1 MEPHTRSTAPDPSA
15 RTVATLAFFCLVFF
29 LRLWLVREWGSP
41 LPYWDQWDGEALGL
55 YRPWLDGT
63 FHWEGLLRPH
73 NEHRIVLPRLVDL
86 GMLAA
91 TGRWQTWWQLV
102 FNAALNAATATL
114 LFLAFRS
121 HLDRVPR
128 RMLAVVFVALFA
140 TPSGWQNA
148 LWGFQSGSYL
158 ANTLGCLSVVL
169 LLKTEPLHARWWA
182 GCGAALLA
190 MGSQA
195 PGAFAPLAAA
205 LVLGSSALCRR
216 NLDWRGGAAAGILA
230 ALSGYGLLSTA
241 PVPAHAYL
249 QATSVPQFL
258 AVAARGLAYP
268 HIEHPCFCI
277 LLQGPLLW
285 LVYTLLRRRRAPNTA
300 ESCALALGVIGLL
313 NAVAI
318 AHSRGAGLP
327 DGLPLSRYH
336 DSLLL
341 GTVGNLAALLM
352 LCTNRRYG
360 TVIAAAWSA
369 FVLLGLAVLAAGS
382 LTFNLPVRA
391 EQNRIAQAMFDAYAG
406 TKDPGVFLHAQP
418 VLRPHPNPG
427 VVVATIDDPLL
438 RPILPPECLGGA
450 GKVPWI
456 IAYSPWFAAISASL
470 LVLRLLAT
478 APRRQN

>member
-1 MEPHTRSTAPDPSA
+1 MEPRIHSTAPDTRA
-15 RTVATLAFFCLVFF
+15 HTVATLAFFCLVLF

-63 FHWEGLLRPH
+63 FHWEGLTRPH
-73 NEHRIVLPRLVDL
+73 NEHRIALPRLVDL
-86 GMLAA
+86 GMLVA

-102 FNAALNAATATL
+102 LNAGLNAATATL
-114 LFLAFRS
+114 LLLAFRS
-121 HLDRVPR
+121 HLDRIPSQI
-128 RMLAVVFVALFA
+128 LAVVVVALFA

-148 LWGFQSGSYL
+148 LWGFQSGNYL
-158 ANTLGCLSVVL
+158 ANALGCLSVVL
-169 LLKTEPLHARWWA
+169 LLKTGPLHARWWA

-195 PGAFAPLAAA
+195 PGVFAPLAAA
-205 LVLGSSALCRR
+205 LVLGGSALSRR
-216 NLDWRGGAAAGILA
+216 SLDWRSGAAIGVQA
-230 ALSGYGLLSTA
+230 ALAVLGLLSIS

-249 QATSVPQFL
+249 QASSVPQFL

-277 LLQGPLLW
+277 LLQAPLLW
-285 LVYTLLRRRRAPNTA
+285 LVYTLLRQRRGPNAA
-300 ESCALALGVIGLL
+300 ESCALALGAIGFL
-313 NAVAI
+313 NAAAI

-341 GTVGNLAALLM
+341 GTVGNLAALLV
-352 LCTNRRYG
+352 LCANRRHG
-360 TVIAAAWSA
+360 TAIAAAWSA

-391 EQNRIAQAMFDAYAG
+391 EQNRIAQAMFDAYAA
-406 TKDPGVFLHAQP
+406 TKDPAVFLHAQP
-418 VLRPHPNPG
+418 VLRPHPNPE
-427 VVVATIDDPLL
+427 VVFATIEDPLL
-438 RPILPPECLGGA
+438 RPILPPECLGGS
-450 GKVPWI
+450 GTLPWM
-456 IAYSPWFAAISASL
+456 IAYSPWFAAISAAI
-470 LVLRLLAT
+470 LVLQSLA
-478 APRRQN
+478 AAHRRQD